1 MANLDFQQKTEKILA
16 VLHETVN
23 AYLTGDYEVTLVC
36 QRTDVDEPSGLIAGS
51 GSNQNALDVLQEH
64 VEDEE
69 ESDIVVRS
77 R

>member
-1 MANLDFQQKTEKILA
+1 MPNLDFEQKTEQL
-16 VLHETVN
+16 LGMLYETVN
-23 AYLTGDYEVTLVC
+23 GYLTGDYEVTLVC

-51 GSNQNALDVLQEH
+51 GDKSEALDVLQDHLE
-64 VEDEE
+64 EEE